1 VAIWSATLG
10 LDHPQP
16 ARGKRN
22 LAVLLLAISRV
33 EEALASAQAAFEIHE
48 KTLSPGHSWRID
60 SALTCAEAL
69 AAVGH
74 QVESDELRRR
84 YRA

>member
-10 LDHPQP
+10 SDHPQP

-22 LAVLLLAISRV
+22 LAVLLLAISRA
-33 EEALASAQAAFEIHE
+33 EDALASAQAAFETHE
-48 KTLSPGHSWRID
+48 KTLAAGHAWRID

-69 AAVGH
+69 AALGRH
-74 QVESDELRRR
+74 AESDELRRR
-84 YRA
+84 YGA